1 MRYLCLV
8 YPEDGRAQAQSEDE
22 LRRCID
28 EQTAYFHELKDKGQA
43 IAAHNLQPPQSATCL
58 RVRDGRL
65 SMTDGPFAETS
76 EHLGGFFL
84 IEARDLNE
92 AVRIAGGIPAARFS
106 CVEVRPL
113 TSWKK
118 EPA

>member
-8 YPEDGRAQAQSEDE
+8 YPEDGRVQSQSEEE

-28 EQTAYFHELKDKGQA
+28 EQTAYFDTLKEKGQA
-43 IAAHNLQPPQSATCL
+43 IAAHSLQSPESATCL

-92 AVRIAGGIPAARFS
+92 AIRLAGAIPAARFS
-106 CVEVRPL
+106 CIEVRPL
-113 TSWKK
+113 R
-118 EPA
+118 